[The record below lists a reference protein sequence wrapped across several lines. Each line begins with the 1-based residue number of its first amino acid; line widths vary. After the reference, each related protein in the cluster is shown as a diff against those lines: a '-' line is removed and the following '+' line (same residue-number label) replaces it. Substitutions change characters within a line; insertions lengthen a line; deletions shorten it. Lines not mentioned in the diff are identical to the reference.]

1 MTTGVLTQNEIDA
14 LLRAKSA
21 PAPATPARVTRPVDA
36 QLYDFRRPNR
46 LSKEKLRTLE
56 AMYERMGKSVE
67 AWLRSRLRGQSEF
80 QLLSVEQYSFGEF
93 VLSLPTPCASYTF
106 DIGKSGGLQGIVDV
120 GQEISFILVDR
131 LFGGSGAP
139 AFPNRNM
146 TPIERMVVRLLA
158 ERVVH
163 AVAEIWRE
171 YVDLELSLSGF
182 ESIPEILRAA
192 NREDPVVVANFQMS
206 AADRQSLVVVCLPCA
221 VVEKFFTSSEVRR
234 VVNPGS
240 PADQAKTRGV
250 AESTLRATRVPVFA
264 RMPSFAMTLREIAA
278 LRPDAVIPTGIARGA
293 ELDVFVA
300 GSRRYRGTVGR
311 LGGHLGIQVTG
322 AVEDPSAPQISA
334 NTP

>member
-14 LLRAKSA
+14 LLRAKAA
-21 PAPATPARVTRPVDA
+21 PAPAPVARVTRPVDA

-67 AWLRSRLRGQSEF
+67 AWLRGRLRGQAEF

-106 DIGKSGGLQGIVDV
+106 DIGRSGGLQGIVDV
-120 GQEISFILVDR
+120 GQDISFILVDR

-139 AFPNRNM
+139 AIPNRSM

-171 YVDLELSLSGF
+171 YVELELSLSGF

-192 NREDPVVVANFQMS
+192 NREDPVVVGNFQMS
-206 AADRQSLVVVCLPCA
+206 AADRQSLIVVCLPCA
-221 VVEKFFTSSEVRR
+221 VVEKFFTSSETRR
-234 VVNPGS
+234 VVTPGS
-240 PADQAKTRGV
+240 SADQAKTRGV
-250 AESTLRATRVPVFA
+250 AESTLRATRVPVA
-264 RMPSFAMTLREIAA
+264 VRMPAFPMTLNELAT
-278 LRPDAVIPTGIARGA
+278 LRAGSVIPTGIARTA

-300 GSRRYRGTVGR
+300 GSRRFRGTAGR
-311 LGGHLGIQVTG
+311 LGGHLGVQVTT
-322 AVEDPSAPQISA
+322 AVEDPAPRQLPEH
-334 NTP
+334 TP